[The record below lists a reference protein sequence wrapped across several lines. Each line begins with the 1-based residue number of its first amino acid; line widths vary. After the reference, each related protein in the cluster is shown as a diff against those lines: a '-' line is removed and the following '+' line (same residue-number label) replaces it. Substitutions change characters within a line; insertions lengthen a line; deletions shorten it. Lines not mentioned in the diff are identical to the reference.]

1 MGHGPSIERV
11 MPQNRCIGEEQMP
24 RLQHQA
30 CLGVETE
37 KKLELHQQSNQSQV
51 KNLRGI
57 FLIANFKKYVI
68 LNTYVSRKRRAIV
81 TKTGLPYSKNKG
93 LS

>member
-1 MGHGPSIERV
+1 MR
-11 MPQNRCIGEEQMP
+11 
-24 RLQHQA
+24 RLQHQG

-51 KNLRGI
+51 QNLRSI

-68 LNTYVSRKRRAIV
+68 LNTYVSRKKGATV
-81 TKTGLPYSKNKG
+81 TKNRTAVQ
-93 LS
+93 